1 MSRSVK
7 LYDERRQEILETAQR
22 LFYSQGYEATSIQSI
37 IDQVGI
43 AKGTFYHYFS
53 SKTHLLDEL
62 VNYLVSSTMQPIE
75 PLIYQPDLNALEK
88 LHQFFFSLESWKLE
102 NKEFLLNILRAWY
115 SDDNIVFRTRLER
128 TQLNSFSKKF
138 ALIIEQGCQ
147 EGLFK
152 TDNPPA
158 LAHIILAIMQ
168 DFSHRLLDALLLP
181 EFSDKSPFD
190 IDQHVDTCQRA
201 IEQLLGATAGSIHIL
216 NPERLKQWF

>member
-22 LFYSQGYEATSIQSI
+22 LFYSHGYEATSIQSI

-62 VNYLVSSTMQPIE
+62 VNYLVSTTIQQIE
-75 PLIYQPDLNALEK
+75 PLIYQPDLNALDK

-115 SDDNIVFRTRLER
+115 SDENIVFRTR
-128 TQLNSFSKKF
+128 
-138 ALIIEQGCQ
+138 
-147 EGLFK
+147 
-152 TDNPPA
+152 
-158 LAHIILAIMQ
+158 
-168 DFSHRLLDALLLP
+168 
-181 EFSDKSPFD
+181 
-190 IDQHVDTCQRA
+190 
-201 IEQLLGATAGSIHIL
+201 
-216 NPERLKQWF
+216 